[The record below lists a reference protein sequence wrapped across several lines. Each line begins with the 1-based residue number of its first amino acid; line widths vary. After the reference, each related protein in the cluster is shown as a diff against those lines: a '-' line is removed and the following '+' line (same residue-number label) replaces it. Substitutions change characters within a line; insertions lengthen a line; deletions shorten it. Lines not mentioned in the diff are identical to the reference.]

1 LITLQVEYPKSH
13 PMTSYLVKDHS
24 AKHHPAKRASLRR
37 DPERHDPARRDPLRQ
52 VQFLY
57 AFCLLLVAGSLSAQ
71 PGHVNT
77 ASVYTERP
85 EDPEAFYFTPENF
98 GIRADG
104 AMDVSDSLQ
113 SAINR
118 LKTEKNFGIL
128 FIPEGTYL
136 ITRTIYVPPAIRLI
150 GYGKKRPEFI
160 LKDRTP
166 GYQEEVA
173 GDKGKSNYMFWFTG
187 GPARRGEAP
196 RDAGAGTFYSAVS
209 NIDFRIGKG
218 NPHAVALR
226 THYAQH
232 SFVSHS
238 VILTGSG
245 KAGIFD
251 VGNEMENV
259 AFIGGDYGIL
269 THRTSPG
276 WPMMVVDTWFERQ
289 RKAAVR
295 TREGGMAFVNMG
307 VKGVPV
313 VVEMEEGSVDR
324 LFMERCVFEDVG
336 RAAVVT
342 SAADNVMLQVNLMDI
357 QCKKVPV
364 LVENLESGEM
374 LEVDEK
380 MYRVEEY
387 TYGLVMEDMA
397 ADSEFRTISRIVPL
411 ADFSP
416 ERDRVIPSLPGMEEW
431 VNIRELGAK
440 GDGETDD
447 TEVFRD
453 AVSRYRSIYVPQGW
467 YRLTGT
473 LKLGAGT
480 RLIGLHPFGTQF
492 ILHESEPAFSG
503 FGPPVP
509 MVVSSAGGED
519 IINGIGLSTGGYNY
533 RAVGCKWMAGERS
546 MMNDIKFVGG
556 HGTMRKPVRE
566 DLEGRS
572 GSRSGR
578 DRWTRQISS
587 PSEPVYERGK
597 DQAWDNQYWS
607 LWVTNNGGGT
617 FKDIWTA
624 NTYAASGLYVS
635 HTSTPGRI
643 YAMSL
648 EHHVR
653 NEARF
658 AHVSH
663 WKMYAFQF
671 EEEGT
676 EGKDCLM
683 MDISHCNDLLFA
695 NQWMY
700 RTIRVST
707 PQPVGV
713 RVSCSSDI
721 RFRNLH
727 NYTQR
732 LQVVEFPVYEMN
744 RELPAYP
751 WDVASLTVTGN
762 EPSRRVSGGGPG
774 EGPEAADN
782 PQGAMN
788 PEGEPWKAQRLATG
802 FIFGTGLTADSRGNV
817 YFCEH
822 DRKRIYR
829 WSAGDGSLSLLTD
842 HPWKPFTLA
851 TDTEDNLLV
860 VFRYDP
866 QPGYMVDG
874 EQETVPRLEDDNPMY
889 SGWGNSGW
897 AAWAYSLDPE
907 DPDETIA
914 PLKRVASEEVKTV
927 KKAIYPSSR
936 WRSDFDATVVY
947 VPENTFVAPDGAT
960 VIPETYDLGRSA
972 ALSEAV
978 PGKPLF
984 ITREIDKTTVR
995 LDVAGDGKVSGMQ
1008 EVVPRG
1014 EYSTAVDGDGNLYVA
1029 DGQIFVYD
1037 RDFKEIR
1044 RISLEERPISI
1055 AFGGADSGTLFVTTR
1070 TSLYGIRIR

>member
-1 LITLQVEYPKSH
+1 
-13 PMTSYLVKDHS
+13 MR
-24 AKHHPAKRASLRR
+24 RAPVRL
-37 DPERHDPARRDPLRQ
+37 

-85 EDPEAFYFTPENF
+85 GDPEAYYFTPESF

-113 SAINR
+113 SAIDL
-118 LKTEKNFGIL
+118 LKREKNFGIL
-128 FIPEGTYL
+128 FIPEGAYR
-136 ITRTIYVPPAIRLI
+136 ITRTIYIPPAIRLI
-150 GYGKKRPEFI
+150 GYGKNRPEFI
-160 LKDRTP
+160 LEDHTP

-187 GPARRGEAP
+187 GPARRGESP

-209 NIDFRIGKG
+209 NINFRIGKG

-238 VILTGSG
+238 VIRTGSG

-276 WPMMVVDTWFERQ
+276 WPMMVVDTWFEGQ

-324 LFMERCVFEDVG
+324 LFMERCVFEEVT
-336 RAAVVT
+336 RAAVVA
-342 SAADNVMLQVNLMDI
+342 SAAENVMLQVNLLDI
-357 QCKKVPV
+357 HCRKVPV
-364 LVENLESGEM
+364 LVENLESGER
-374 LEVDEK
+374 LEVGEK
-380 MYRVEEY
+380 MYRVEEH

-397 ADSEFRTISRIVPL
+397 ADSEFETIIRIVPL
-411 ADFSP
+411 AVFSP
-416 ERDRVIPSLPGMEEW
+416 ERDRAIPSLPGMEEW

-440 GDGETDD
+440 GDGESDD
-447 TEVFRD
+447 TEVFRE
-453 AVSRYRSIYVPQGW
+453 AVSRYRTIYVPQGW

-473 LKLGAGT
+473 LKLEEGT

-492 ILHESEPAFSG
+492 ILRESEPAFSG

-509 MVVSSAGGED
+509 MVESSVGGED

-533 RAVGCKWMAGERS
+533 RAVGCKWMAGEQS

-566 DLEGRS
+566 DVEGRG
-572 GSRSGR
+572 GSRNAR
-578 DRWTRQISS
+578 ERWSRQISS
-587 PSEPVYERGK
+587 PSEPVFERGK

-607 LWVTNNGGGT
+607 LWVTSNGGGT

-624 NTYAASGLYVS
+624 NSYAASGLYVS

-658 AHVSH
+658 AHVSR

-683 MDISHCNDLLFA
+683 MDIAHCSDLLFA

-713 RVSCSSDI
+713 RVSCSSNI

-751 WDVASLTVTGN
+751 WDIASLTVTGDEPAARNITGN
-762 EPSRRVSGGGPG
+762 EPSTLGITGDERVTPG
-774 EGPEAADN
+774 ITGDERATPGIPGD
-782 PQGAMN
+782 
-788 PEGEPWKAQRLATG
+788 EPWKARRLASG

-829 WSAGDGSLSLLTD
+829 WSAEDHCLSLLAD

-866 QPGYMVDG
+866 QPGYLVDG
-874 EQETVPRLEDDNPMY
+874 QQETVPRLEDDNPMY

-897 AAWAYSLDPE
+897 AAWVCSMDP
-907 DPDETIA
+907 DNPDETIA
-914 PLKRVASEEVKTV
+914 LLERVPSEEVKTV

-936 WRSDFDATVVY
+936 WRSDFDRAVEY
-947 VPENTFVAPDGAT
+947 IPENTFVAPDGVT

-978 PGKPLF
+978 PGEPF
-984 ITREIDKTTVR
+984 FVTREIDKTTVR
-995 LDVAGDGKVSGMQ
+995 LDVAEDGKVSGMQ

-1037 RDFKEIR
+1037 QDFNETR

-1055 AFGGADSGTLFVTTR
+1055 VFGGADFGTLFVTTR
-1070 TSLYGIRIR
+1070 TSLYGIRVN